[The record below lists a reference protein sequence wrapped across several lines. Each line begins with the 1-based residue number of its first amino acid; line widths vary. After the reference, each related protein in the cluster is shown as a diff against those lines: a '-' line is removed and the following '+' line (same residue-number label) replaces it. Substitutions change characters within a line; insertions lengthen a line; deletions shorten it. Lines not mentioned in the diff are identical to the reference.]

1 MPLYEYVCPW
11 CEERAEISHLMV
23 HTPEVYCPVCV
34 KVMNKGVSAPQ
45 ITFNGTGFYSTDKT
59 QA

>member
-1 MPLYEYVCPW
+1 VCPW
-11 CEERAEISHLMV
+11 CEERVEISHLMV